1 MKFAGYY
8 CHLHF
13 RQAYCLEEFLL
24 HFVITE
30 HFDLGPFLMNFRGFM
45 GTGRELGNEDTRRE
59 VCKYQTRQEE
69 VSEPRFSSLGT
80 GDKVHFLSFSQAREE
95 TYFTRREVF

>member
-1 MKFAGYY
+1 
-8 CHLHF
+8 
-13 RQAYCLEEFLL
+13 
-24 HFVITE
+24 
-30 HFDLGPFLMNFRGFM
+30 M

-80 GDKVHFLSFSQAREE
+80 GDKVHFFVFQSSQGGNIFYEFFNNEALTNVREFSESTKLSC
-95 TYFTRREVF
+95 

>member
-1 MKFAGYY
+1 
-8 CHLHF
+8 
-13 RQAYCLEEFLL
+13 
-24 HFVITE
+24 
-30 HFDLGPFLMNFRGFM
+30 M

-80 GDKVHFLSFSQAREE
+80 GDKVHFFVFQSSQGGNIFYEERSFL
-95 TYFTRREVF
+95 TTRH

>member
-1 MKFAGYY
+1 
-8 CHLHF
+8 
-13 RQAYCLEEFLL
+13 
-24 HFVITE
+24 
-30 HFDLGPFLMNFRGFM
+30 MNFRGFM

-80 GDKVHFLSFSQAREE
+80 GDKVHFFVFQSSQGGNIFYEERSFL
-95 TYFTRREVF
+95 TTRH